1 LANIKATLASVEAEK
16 HQDQVIKNLKLALL
30 HTGWTQKDVL
40 KKAGLSSNV
49 LYSFFSK
56 KSNMTLINLI
66 AICNVIEI
74 EPSLIISE
82 KELTTNQIKFNKSLN
97 ELDETKLLK
106 VMSILEDL

>member
-1 LANIKATLASVEAEK
+1 
-16 HQDQVIKNLKLALL
+16 
-30 HTGWTQKDVL
+30 
-40 KKAGLSSNV
+40 
-49 LYSFFSK
+49 
-56 KSNMTLINLI
+56 MTLINLI